1 MGLSKEPA
9 KVAITSSRT
18 ICFIR
23 AAIHLPALAGCVIL
37 LLLNRRATFVPS
49 YHKSYTALQF
59 VAKLHEILLQASI
72 SAVALAYVRNRL
84 IGRSSMPFGAFLG
97 LLQVTRISYLWSL
110 EFWSTLF
117 ANWLS
122 HGERLLFFLLMA
134 VSFLLAASVGPS
146 SAVLM
151 VPRQI
156 TKQNDL
162 FMAMDTAE
170 AYLVS
175 SDVAPR
181 FP

>member
-84 IGRSSMPFGAFLG
+84 ISRKSMPFGAFLG
-97 LLQVTRISYLWSL
+97 LLQITRISYLWSL

-117 ANWLS
+117 ANRLS
-122 HGERLLFFLLMA
+122 QLERLLFCLVMS

-151 VPRQI
+151 VPRQV

-162 FMAMDTAE
+162 FMAMNTSE

-175 SDVAPR
+175 SVADIR